1 MPPMT
6 IEIHS
11 PEAEAIIRRRMSA
24 GGFQTTEDVI
34 IDALKSSVAVEKP
47 VAASAAQEPVR
58 EKSLVEIC
66 DPIRGP
72 ADDIDLSGNP
82 SPSRPPAGRK
92 SLAQV
97 FADSPFKGLD
107 IDFEREP
114 DYGRDVTL

>member
-1 MPPMT
+1 MT

-24 GGFQTTEDVI
+24 GGFHSAEEVVI
-34 IDALKSSVAVEKP
+34 QALKSSL
-47 VAASAAQEPVR
+47 AAEEPAATPR
-58 EKSLVEIC
+58 
-66 DPIRGP
+66 
-72 ADDIDLSGNP
+72 
-82 SPSRPPAGRK
+82 RPGGRK
-92 SLAQV
+92 SLAQL